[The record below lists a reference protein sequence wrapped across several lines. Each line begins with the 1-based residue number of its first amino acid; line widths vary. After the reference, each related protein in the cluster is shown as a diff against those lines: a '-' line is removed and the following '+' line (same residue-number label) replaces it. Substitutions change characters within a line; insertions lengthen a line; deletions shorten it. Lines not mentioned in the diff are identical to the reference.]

1 MQFQPESI
9 IADLELAV
17 RSGSSDKRVSALRQV
32 TDLFL
37 HDSDRLNDE
46 QVKVFDNV
54 LCLLASRIESTALA
68 ELSERLAPV
77 DNAPIEVIRRL
88 ARDNEIGVAEP
99 VLSELK
105 RLTTKDLS
113 DIARTRGQCP
123 LAGNL
128 RPRTTGRSRHGRPRG
143 AWQP

>member
-46 QVKVFDNV
+46 QIKVFDNV
-54 LCLLASRIESTALA
+54 LCLLASRNRE
-68 ELSERLAPV
+68 
-77 DNAPIEVIRRL
+77 
-88 ARDNEIGVAEP
+88 
-99 VLSELK
+99 
-105 RLTTKDLS
+105 
-113 DIARTRGQCP
+113 
-123 LAGNL
+123 
-128 RPRTTGRSRHGRPRG
+128 HGSC
-143 AWQP
+143 

>member
-46 QVKVFDNV
+46 QIKVFDNV

-88 ARDNEIGVAEP
+88 AR
-99 VLSELK
+99 
-105 RLTTKDLS
+105 
-113 DIARTRGQCP
+113 
-123 LAGNL
+123 
-128 RPRTTGRSRHGRPRG
+128 
-143 AWQP
+143 